1 MEDKYGKEIKIR
13 QTAYDRFVFEMP
25 NNDVII
31 NVLFKKT
38 VDNETINKMPF
49 VDVTENDW
57 SYEFIKYVYE
67 NGIMKGVSDT
77 LFEPRNNT
85 SRAMLVT
92 MLYRLDNSLIDD
104 QYELKFSDIDENS
117 YYEDAVKWAEKN
129 NIISGYSSDKFGPHD
144 NITREQLVTVL
155 YRYAKYKNI
164 NIDYELINDNK
175 FNDIRNIGEYAVDA
189 VNWAISCDILQG
201 INDDKLDPQ
210 GFATREQIATIFM
223 RFMQFSE

>member
-1 MEDKYGKEIKIR
+1 MEDKYGNEIKIR

-117 YYEDAVKWAEKN
+117 YYEDAVNGQRK
-129 NIISGYSSDKFGPHD
+129 II
-144 NITREQLVTVL
+144 
-155 YRYAKYKNI
+155 
-164 NIDYELINDNK
+164 
-175 FNDIRNIGEYAVDA
+175 
-189 VNWAISCDILQG
+189 
-201 INDDKLDPQ
+201 
-210 GFATREQIATIFM
+210 
-223 RFMQFSE
+223 